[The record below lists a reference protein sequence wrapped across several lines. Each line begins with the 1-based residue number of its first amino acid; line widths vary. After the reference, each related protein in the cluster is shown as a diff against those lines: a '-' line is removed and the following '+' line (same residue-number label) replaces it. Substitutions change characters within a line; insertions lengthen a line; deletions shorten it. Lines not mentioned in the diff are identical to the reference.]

1 VGERQYEEGRTR
13 HASWLR
19 MLAVLPAAGLVAA
32 SFATPALADEQP
44 VPPAMEQTLHVD
56 RFVTVIVDEGNAD
69 VSADA
74 VTAPAD
80 AVPVEPNV
88 DAVSAENAETPAN
101 APSLPTVGAEPIAP
115 AVADPQSLAQTRRG
129 SDEERRSDEVRNT
142 TRSSSI
148 SPEQYHAPRDQ
159 YQSGVDI
166 SSPRVAGMPSKPGW
180 KRARPLQ
187 RKVIPAL
194 PAVVRAVSNVARNC
208 FEDGDDSSS
217 ICASDPVWNVGWNC
231 RWIPECTRENEPD
244 ELPAPVEPG
253 TDGEVDSPECDGE
266 QGSSTRYQPPPGQ
279 YQPPFPH
286 DPQSAD
292 GDDACEGESNQDPV
306 AVDAEVDDE
315 AVIPGR
321 DVALP
326 QPTSAGAD
334 VSRPTESDT
343 EASSPEG
350 AHGAA
355 GSPLAA
361 PPSQTTAAVE
371 KQPLP
376 IATQPPRQGD
386 RPTSTAGEHVETVG
400 YKRAA
405 VVSRPAARATSR
417 PARSTPSSP
426 RPAVV
431 ARRPEID
438 AQLTVLASRQA
449 SAIAREQELNVLR
462 LVALGLALSMLAVL
476 GSAAAASVARSGT
489 VAELGSLLRSSGLAR
504 GARAT
509 RPRGIRYRDP

>member
-1 VGERQYEEGRTR
+1 MGERQYEEGRTR

-32 SFATPALADEQP
+32 SFAAPALAEEQP
-44 VPPAMEQTLHVD
+44 VPSAMEQALHID

-74 VTAPAD
+74 VTAPVD

-88 DAVSAENAETPAN
+88 DAVSAENAESPAN
-101 APSLPTVGAEPIAP
+101 APSLPTAGADPIAP
-115 AVADPQSLAQTRRG
+115 PVADPQSPAQTPRG
-129 SDEERRSDEVRNT
+129 LDEGRRSVEVRNR
-142 TRSSSI
+142 TRAGSV
-148 SPEQYHAPRDQ
+148 SPEQYHAQRDQ

-166 SSPRVAGMPSKPGW
+166 SSPRVAGIPSKRVR
-180 KRARPLQ
+180 KSVRQLQ

-208 FEDGDDSSS
+208 SEDGDDSSS
-217 ICASDPVWNVGWNC
+217 ICASDPGWNVDWNC
-231 RWIPECTRENEPD
+231 RWIPECTLGNQPD
-244 ELPAPVEPG
+244 ELPAPVEG
-253 TDGEVDSPECDGE
+253 GNDGEVDSPECDGE
-266 QGSSTRYQPPPGQ
+266 QGTSPRYQPPPGQ

-306 AVDAEVDDE
+306 AVDAEVDDK
-315 AVIPGR
+315 AVIPGS

-334 VSRPTESDT
+334 VSRPTDSDT
-343 EASSPEG
+343 GASSPEG

-355 GSPLAA
+355 DSPLPA
-361 PPSQTTAAVE
+361 PPAQATALVE

-376 IATQPPRQGD
+376 IPTQPQRHGD
-386 RPTSTAGEHVETVG
+386 RPTSTAAEHVETVG
-400 YKRAA
+400 HKRAA
-405 VVSRPAARATSR
+405 GVSRPAARATSR
-417 PARSTPSSP
+417 PTRPTPSST

-431 ARRPEID
+431 ARQPEID

-489 VAELGSLLRSSGLAR
+489 VAEFGSLLRSSGLAR